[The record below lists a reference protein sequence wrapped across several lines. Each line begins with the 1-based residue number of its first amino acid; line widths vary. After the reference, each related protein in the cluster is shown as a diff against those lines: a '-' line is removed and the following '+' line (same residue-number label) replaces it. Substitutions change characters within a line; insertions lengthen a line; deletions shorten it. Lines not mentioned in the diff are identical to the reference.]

1 MIRYQI
7 EEHIRRTPA
16 AVYDFVA
23 VHQPENHPRWEDE
36 VIEIRR
42 EAPLAV
48 GTKGVMVRQEG
59 KRRREVPFEVTALV
73 PDRLI
78 AFRSGAGGFDLR
90 LTFDMR
96 PAGEETEFHVTVE
109 LTLSGPLRLLTP
121 IFRRKFP
128 RTGARITR
136 KLASLLNA
144 SA

>member
-1 MIRYQI
+1 MIRYEL
-7 EEHIRRTPA
+7 EERIRRSPA

-23 VHQPENHPRWEDE
+23 VHQPENHPKWEDE
-36 VIEIRR
+36 VVEIRR

-90 LTFDMR
+90 LTFDLR
-96 PAGEETEFHVTVE
+96 PAGDETDFHVTAE
-109 LTLSGPLRLLTP
+109 LNLSGPLRLFTP

-128 RTGARITR
+128 QTGARITK

-144 SA
+144 QA